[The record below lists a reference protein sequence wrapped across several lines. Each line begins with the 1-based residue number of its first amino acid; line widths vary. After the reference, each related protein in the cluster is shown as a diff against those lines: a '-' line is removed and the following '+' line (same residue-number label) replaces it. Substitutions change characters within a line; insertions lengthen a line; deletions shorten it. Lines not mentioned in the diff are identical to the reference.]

1 MFQDKMAEEADW
13 KDGMNIFRSR
23 VIEQLDGILDVLDIL
38 EKEITK
44 LKQKENTHEPL
55 FTNKK
60 STVRL

>member
-1 MFQDKMAEEADW
+1 MTADRLTEEADW

-44 LKQKENTHEPL
+44 LKQNNKENTP
-55 FTNKK
+55 
-60 STVRL
+60 

>member
-1 MFQDKMAEEADW
+1 MNADRLTEDADW

-44 LKQKENTHEPL
+44 LKQKENTP
-55 FTNKK
+55 
-60 STVRL
+60 